1 MTMMVLATATAF
13 AQQATPEPTLKPGSE
28 VKLASLAAA
37 KWVQG
42 EAPASFESGK
52 VYIFECWATWC
63 GPCLAAIPHV
73 NDLHKKYHDK
83 GLRIYGMNVWEDG
96 LDKVENFVK
105 GKGDGMSYPVAY
117 TGKGG
122 AFETEWLVPAGVK
135 GIPHAFVV
143 RDGRLLFTTHP
154 MQLTEERIDALLS
167 GEDGSRKVAEE
178 LNAAKE
184 SREKSTKV
192 LMEIRKAAATKDI
205 ATMESK
211 IAELEKLEPNSSSLG
226 TVKFDL
232 LTAKDDWTGAA
243 KALQEMAD
251 GQVKQMIVMN
261 QASKIVMGANSTC
274 PQEFVKVIAA
284 EFSATTEKQ
293 SSMANPYTM
302 VLLSQLQLKSEDKDA
317 AKATAGK
324 IAAAIDKMP
333 PQSKMP
339 KEPFT
344 RYAKAMEDGNP
355 PTMKEFS
362 GWMREAMK
370 PAAAE

>member
-42 EAPASFESGK
+42 EAPASFEGGK

-73 NDLHKKYHDK
+73 NDLHKKYKEK

-117 TGKGG
+117 VGKGG

-143 RDGRLLFTTHP
+143 KDGKLLFTTHP
-154 MQLTEERIDALLS
+154 MQLTEERIDSLLS
-167 GEDGSRKVAEE
+167 GEEGARKVSEE

-184 SREKSTKV
+184 SREKSAKV

-211 IAELEKLEPNSSSLG
+211 IAELEKLEPNSPSLD
-226 TVKFDL
+226 TVKFEL
-232 LTAKDDWTGAA
+232 LTAREDWTGAS
-243 KALQEMAD
+243 KAVQEMED

-261 QASKIVMGANSTC
+261 QASKIVMGASSTC
-274 PQEFVKVIAA
+274 PQEFIKVIAS
-284 EFSATTEKQ
+284 EFSASTEKQ

-302 VLLSQLQLKSEDKDA
+302 VLLSQLQLKSEDKEA

-344 RYAKAMEDGNP
+344 RYAKAMDDGNP
-355 PTMKEFS
+355 PTMQEFS
-362 GWMREAMK
+362 GWMRESTK
-370 PAAAE
+370 PAAAQ

>member
-1 MTMMVLATATAF
+1 MMVLATATAF

-52 VYIFECWATWC
+52 IYIFECWATWC

-73 NDLHKKYHDK
+73 NDLHKKYQDK

-117 TGKGG
+117 VGKGG

-143 RDGRLLFTTHP
+143 KDGKLLFTTHP
-154 MQLTEERIDALLS
+154 MQLTEERIDSLLS
-167 GEDGSRKVAEE
+167 GDEGARKVSEE

-184 SREKSTKV
+184 SREKSAKV

-205 ATMESK
+205 TTMGSK
-211 IAELEKLEPNSSSLG
+211 IAELEKIEPNSPSLG
-226 TVKFDL
+226 TVKFEL
-232 LTAKDDWTGAA
+232 LTAKEDWSGAS
-243 KALQEMAD
+243 KAVQEMED

-261 QASKIVMGANSTC
+261 QASKIVMGVNSTC
-274 PQEFVKVIAA
+274 PQEFIKVIAS
-284 EFSATTEKQ
+284 EFSASAEKQ

-324 IAAAIDKMP
+324 ITAAIDKMP

-344 RYAKAMEDGNP
+344 RYAKAMEEGNP
-355 PTMKEFS
+355 PTMQEFS
-362 GWMREAMK
+362 GWMRESMK
-370 PAAAE
+370 PAAAQ